1 MFKFFSSII
10 DAVGSLFSFIGM
22 FISSIVQ
29 VFVLVGK
36 GMAYITV
43 CIAELPPFLVVF
55 LMAFVG
61 ISVVYLI
68 VGR

>member
-1 MFKFFSSII
+1 MFKFFGSII